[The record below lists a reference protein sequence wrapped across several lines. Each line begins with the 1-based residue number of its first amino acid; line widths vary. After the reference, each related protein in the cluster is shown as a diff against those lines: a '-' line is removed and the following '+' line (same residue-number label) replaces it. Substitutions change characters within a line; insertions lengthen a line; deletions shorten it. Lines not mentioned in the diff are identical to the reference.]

1 MEAHDWTYSVAVAGE
16 EEIIAQRLGLETK
29 EHDDIHICEGWWT
42 EARNANEKGGMQ
54 ARGNKQHKL
63 VRETPREFP

>member
-1 MEAHDWTYSVAVAGE
+1 MAVAGE

-42 EARNANEKGGMQ
+42 EARRADEKVGCKHVE
-54 ARGNKQHKL
+54 RSN
-63 VRETPREFP
+63 VN